1 MASFLL
7 HHQHE
12 AHECGVVFA
21 SFKGHDSRLRH
32 HPALATCASGGHT
45 IWWVVDAACEAEA
58 LELLPFY
65 VAQRATATQVSE
77 VQIP

>member
-1 MASFLL
+1 MARFLL
-7 HHQHE
+7 HHHHE
-12 AHECGVVFA
+12 SRECGVVFA

-32 HPALATCASGGHT
+32 QTALASCASGGHT
-45 IWWVVDAACEAEA
+45 IWWVVEAESEADA

-65 VAQRATATQVSE
+65 VAQRATATQVTE